1 MRIGLDDEN
10 SRMLPR
16 FIQHEQARAP
26 RYGDLGCGRAAR
38 ARGSVKTT
46 VTGESAGGR
55 YGEAAR
61 IRLKAASRRSALAR
75 GWAERA

>member
-38 ARGSVKTT
+38 APGRRENDRDRGERRRKVW
-46 VTGESAGGR
+46 R
-55 YGEAAR
+55 
-61 IRLKAASRRSALAR
+61 SRQKPP
-75 GWAERA
+75 

>member
-61 IRLKAASRRSALAR
+61 SCQKLPESARSCQNPP
-75 GWAERA
+75 